1 MELEGGDVDVEELEF
16 AENTDGVV
24 GPLAGAGGAVIWME
38 GEGLGEGVGEEG
50 VGVVGGGC
58 DGGRGGEGD
67 GHGEDEAAGVVGVF
81 AKEVDAGGGD
91 AGDGVRRCGHRYVRR
106 SPKT

>member
-1 MELEGGDVDVEELEF
+1 
-16 AENTDGVV
+16 
-24 GPLAGAGGAVIWME
+24 
-38 GEGLGEGVGEEG
+38 
-50 VGVVGGGC
+50 
-58 DGGRGGEGD
+58 
-67 GHGEDEAAGVVGVF
+67 VF